1 MMGKKAPRLNA
12 ASEHGFVLVA
22 VLWILAALS
31 ALAMIFSVYLSN
43 TAQALSANDVRL
55 QAEALVSGS
64 LELTAYQL
72 SLAGEKARPMLGS
85 FHFRLDNADIDVS
98 FVSETARIDL
108 NAAPKD
114 LLANL
119 FAGLGAGPEDATQY
133 AERIVGW
140 RTPPKADAAEDE
152 VSLYRAA
159 GLAYS
164 PRQAPFAHVNELAL
178 VLGLPQALVD
188 RALSFVTVFS
198 GQPKINV
205 LVAAP
210 EVIAALPGM
219 TPSGLKEFLKERP
232 ALPNDMAAIATALGP
247 AQANAAIDK
256 SDFFR
261 ILTTVKFANG
271 RRTASEV
278 VIGIGGEEDPYR
290 VLSWQDEMEAVTGHP
305 PKPAENGDDL

>member
-1 MMGKKAPRLNA
+1 MMRKAPRPNA
-12 ASEHGFVLVA
+12 VSEHGFVLVA

-43 TAQALSANDVRL
+43 TAQALAVNDVRL

-85 FHFRLDNADIDVS
+85 FHFRLDNADVDVS

-133 AERIVGW
+133 AERIIGW

-188 RALSFVTVFS
+188 RALPFVTVFS

-219 TPSGLKEFLKERP
+219 TPAGLKEFLKERP

-271 RRTASEV
+271 RRTVSEV
-278 VIGIGGEEDPYR
+278 VIGLGGGEDPYR
-290 VLSWQDEMEAVTGHP
+290 VLSWQDEMEAVSGHP
-305 PKPAENGDDL
+305 QKAAENGDDL

>member
-1 MMGKKAPRLNA
+1 MMGKKAPRPNA

>member
-1 MMGKKAPRLNA
+1 MIRKAPHATA

-22 VLWILAALS
+22 VLWIVAALS
-31 ALAMIFSVYLSN
+31 ALAIIFSAYLSN
-43 TAQALSANDVRL
+43 TAQALSVSDIGL

-64 LELTAYQL
+64 VELTAYQL
-72 SLAGEKARPMLGS
+72 SLAGEKARPMQGS
-85 FHFRLDNADIDVS
+85 FHYRLDNADITVS
-98 FVSETARIDL
+98 FVSETGRIDL
-108 NAAPKD
+108 NAASKD

-119 FAGLGAGPEDATQY
+119 FASLGAGPEDAAQY
-133 AERIVGW
+133 ADRIIGW
-140 RTPPKADAAEDE
+140 RTPPKANATDDE

-164 PRQAPFAHVNELAL
+164 PRQAPFAHVDELAL
-178 VLGLPQALVD
+178 VQGLPPALVD
-188 RALSFVTVFS
+188 RALPLVTVYS

-219 TPSGLKEFLKERP
+219 TPSGLKQFLRERP
-232 ALPNDMAAIATALGP
+232 VLPNDMAAIATALGP

-261 ILTTVKFANG
+261 ILTTVRFGNG
-271 RRTASEV
+271 RQTASEV
-278 VIGIGGEEDPYR
+278 VIGLAGEEDPYR
-290 VLSWQDEMEAVTGHP
+290 VLSWQDEVEARTSHP
-305 PKPAENGDDL
+305 TRPAEDGDDL